1 MSAAPGD
8 TVTYSRPSLTQT
20 TRNMPKGS
28 SGSAATLIR
37 TTPILRHSL
46 RPCTASQRS
55 GAAGH
60 RPVSGRDPGSSAEG
74 YEVSI
79 ALAIFAYDRRDD
91 GALQSAGTG
100 AMWIQARR
108 PAAP

>member
-20 TRNMPKGS
+20 TTNMPKGS

-74 YEVSI
+74 YG
-79 ALAIFAYDRRDD
+79 
-91 GALQSAGTG
+91 GARIEYCLDSSKADLLH
-100 AMWIQARR
+100 MRARR
-108 PAAP
+108 ALCALLQEP